1 MSARHDSGFDFRA
14 VNFGA
19 KVYRPRGRGGL
30 RSTKPSPRQAG
41 TGGTVS
47 EIEFGCGILNFC
59 ISACGV
65 AYPVLAWQ
73 GLGQFEHR

>member
-30 RSTKPSPRQAG
+30 RSTKPHRVRRAF
-41 TGGTVS
+41 GGTVS

-59 ISACGV
+59 ISACG
-65 AYPVLAWQ
+65 AA
-73 GLGQFEHR
+73 